1 MISLIV
7 DKAANGAIGKGNRM
21 PWHISGDLKY
31 FKRVTTGHP
40 VIMGYN
46 TWLSLGGRP
55 LPGRRNIVVSRSH
68 SAAPDCGAE
77 FLPSLEAAVAA
88 AGGPDVSDA
97 SKEVFVIG
105 GGQLYRAAMP
115 LAGRLYITEV
125 ETVIGDAEVFFPDV
139 DPELWEVESRSERYL
154 DEKTGFYYSFLI
166 LTRK

>member
-7 DKAANGAIGKGNRM
+7 AKAANGAIGKGNRM

-77 FLPSLEAAVAA
+77 FLPSLEA
-88 AGGPDVSDA
+88 
-97 SKEVFVIG
+97 EVFVIG

-115 LAGRLYITEV
+115 LADRLYITEV

-139 DPELWEVESRSERYL
+139 DPALWEVESRSERYL